1 VSPLELVDDRF
12 EQLASELRASRPITP
27 ERLRNRVEALAHVKP
42 EPRREWSFRL
52 PSRPVAVAL
61 VALAILGSFIAAGV
75 TGLGGSNGN
84 RKVAGQLGERGAARA
99 PSVTTEAFGSAA
111 APRAGQ
117 PVPSWGPYLK
127 DSALPPA
134 HGRLQQYDA
143 ALTLRVWDSDQLSS
157 RTQQAMRVT
166 RSLGGYVASASFDVP
181 GRQGTSTLVLR
192 IPIDR
197 VQRALAAFAG
207 YGKLLSQ
214 KISVQDLQQRADAQS
229 SRIAAL
235 RRAIAALETQLQG
248 SISQAER
255 DRLEHLV
262 SIEKG
267 RLAAQ
272 QKSLGATVR
281 RAELARVGLTLV
293 TPTPKASAAP
303 GRFDRTL
310 DDAGSV
316 LARELEILLYA
327 LVVVGPLLVLG
338 GIAIA
343 VGRAQRRR
351 SDRRLLERT

>member
-1 VSPLELVDDRF
+1 M
-12 EQLASELRASRPITP
+12 TP
-27 ERLRNRVEALAHVKP
+27 ATTTDTSSAL
-42 EPRREWSFRL
+42 
-52 PSRPVAVAL
+52 
-61 VALAILGSFIAAGV
+61 
-75 TGLGGSNGN
+75 
-84 RKVAGQLGERGAARA
+84 RGA
-99 PSVTTEAFGSAA
+99 
-111 APRAGQ
+111 
-117 PVPSWGPYLK
+117 VPQGF
-127 DSALPPA
+127 DAHTRALPPA
-134 HGRLQQYDA
+134 QGRLQQYDA
-143 ALTLRVWDSDQLSS
+143 ALTLRVRNSDQLSA
-157 RTQQAMRVT
+157 RTQQAMRLT
-166 RSLGGYVASASFDVP
+166 RALGGFVASASFDVP

-197 VQRALAAFAG
+197 VQPALAVFAG
-207 YGKLLSQ
+207 YGTLLSQ

-235 RRAIAALETQLQG
+235 KRAIATLEAKLQG

-255 DRLEHLV
+255 DRLEHLI
-262 SIEKG
+262 SIERR

-272 QKSLGATVR
+272 QKRLGATVR

-293 TPTPKASAAP
+293 TPAPKASAAP

-327 LVVVGPLLVLG
+327 LVVVGPLLAVG
-338 GIAIA
+338 GVAIA

>member
-1 VSPLELVDDRF
+1 MSPLELVDDRF
-12 EQLASELRASRPITP
+12 EELAGELRAARPVAP
-27 ERLRNRVEALAHVKP
+27 ERLRDRVEALAHV
-42 EPRREWSFRL
+42 EPRTRREWGFRL
-52 PSRPVAVAL
+52 PSRRLAVAL

-75 TGLGGSNGN
+75 TGLGGSKGDT
-84 RKVAGQLGERGAARA
+84 KAGENSGSLGERTPATRPAASTLR
-99 PSVTTEAFGSAA
+99 G
-111 APRAGQ
+111 
-117 PVPSWGPYLK
+117 VPQGFDANAK
-127 DSALPPA
+127 ALPPA
-134 HGRLQQYDA
+134 RGRLQQYDA
-143 ALTLRVWDSDQLSS
+143 ALTLRVRDSNRLSAQ
-157 RTQQAMRVT
+157 TQEAMRLT
-166 RSLGGYVASASFDVP
+166 RSLGGFVASASFDVP

-207 YGKLLSQ
+207 YGTLLSQ

-235 RRAIAALETQLQG
+235 KRAIATLETKLQG

-255 DRLEHLV
+255 DRLEHLI
-262 SIEKG
+262 SIERS

-272 QKSLGATVR
+272 QKRLGVTVR

-293 TPTPKASAAP
+293 TPAPKASAAP

-316 LARELEILLYA
+316 LAREFEILLYA
-327 LVVVGPLLVLG
+327 LVVVGPLLALG
-338 GIAIA
+338 GIGIA

>member
-1 VSPLELVDDRF
+1 MSPLELVDGRF
-12 EQLASELRASRPITP
+12 DKLAAELRASRPLAS
-27 ERLRNRVEALAHVKP
+27 EGLRDRVEDLARA
-42 EPRREWSFRL
+42 EPKARREWGFRL
-52 PSRPVAVAL
+52 PPRRVGLAL
-61 VALAILGSFIAAGV
+61 AALAILGSFIAAGV
-75 TGLGGSNGN
+75 TGLGGSNGD
-84 RKVAGQLGERGAARA
+84 RKVAGREVGAARTPA
-99 PSVTTEAFGSAA
+99 TTTDASSALRGA
-111 APRAGQ
+111 
-117 PVPSWGPYLK
+117 VPQGF
-127 DSALPPA
+127 DAHTRALPPA
-134 HGRLQQYDA
+134 QGRLQQYDA
-143 ALTLRVWDSDQLSS
+143 ALTLRVRNSDQLSA
-157 RTQQAMRVT
+157 RTQQAMRLT
-166 RSLGGYVASASFDVP
+166 RALGGFVASASFDVP

-207 YGKLLSQ
+207 YGTLLSQ

-229 SRIAAL
+229 SRISAL
-235 RRAIAALETQLQG
+235 KRAIATLETKLQG

-255 DRLEHLV
+255 DRLEHLI
-262 SIEKG
+262 SIERS

-272 QKSLGATVR
+272 QKRLGATVR

-293 TPTPKASAAP
+293 TPAPEASAAP

-327 LVVVGPLLVLG
+327 LVVVGPLLAVG
-338 GIAIA
+338 GVAIA

>member
-1 VSPLELVDDRF
+1 
-12 EQLASELRASRPITP
+12 
-27 ERLRNRVEALAHVKP
+27 
-42 EPRREWSFRL
+42 
-52 PSRPVAVAL
+52 VAL

-75 TGLGGSNGN
+75 TGLGGSAGD
-84 RKVAGQLGERGAARA
+84 RKAVENFGPALGARTPSTTTPGSDRAAIPQGLTA
-99 PSVTTEAFGSAA
+99 PSD
-111 APRAGQ
+111 
-117 PVPSWGPYLK
+117 
-127 DSALPPA
+127 DSAEKALDPA
-134 HGRLQQYDA
+134 RGRLQQYDA
-143 ALTLRVWDSDQLSS
+143 ALTLRVRDSDQLSA

-207 YGKLLSQ
+207 YGTLLAQ
-214 KISVQDLQQRADAQS
+214 KISVQDLQQRANAQS

-235 RRAIAALETQLQG
+235 KRAITALETQLQG
-248 SISQAER
+248 TISQAER
-255 DRLEHLV
+255 ERLEHLL

-281 RAELARVGLTLV
+281 RAELARIGLTLV
-293 TPTPKASAAP
+293 TPAPKASAAP

-327 LVVVGPLLVLG
+327 LVVVGPLLALG

-343 VGRAQRRR
+343 GGRAQRRR

>member
-1 VSPLELVDDRF
+1 MSPLELVDDRF
-12 EQLASELRASRPITP
+12 EQLATELRAARPAASIELR
-27 ERLRNRVEALAHVKP
+27 ERIESLSPPPRRRPTLAARRLVPAVGLAALAG
-42 EPRREWSFRL
+42 SL
-52 PSRPVAVAL
+52 GVAAVIGVVHSGSGNVSNHLAL
-61 VALAILGSFIAAGV
+61 
-75 TGLGGSNGN
+75 
-84 RKVAGQLGERGAARA
+84 QARA
-99 PSVTTEAFGSAA
+99 PATTTEVFGREAVPHA
-111 APRAGQ
+111 GLPAPS
-117 PVPSWGPYLK
+117 PL
-127 DSALPPA
+127 DSSGRALPPA
-134 HGRLQQYDA
+134 QGRLQQYDA
-143 ALTLRVWDSDQLSS
+143 SLTLRVSDSDQLSE
-157 RTQQAMRVT
+157 RTRQAMRLT

-192 IPIDR
+192 VPIDR

-207 YGKLLSQ
+207 YGTLLSQ
-214 KISVQDLQQRADAQS
+214 KISVQDLQQRADAQT

-235 RRAIAALETQLQG
+235 RRAIAALEAQLQG
-248 SISQAER
+248 SVTPLQRE
-255 DRLEHLV
+255 RLERLL
-262 SIEKG
+262 SIEKS

-281 RAELARVGLTLV
+281 RAELARVALTLV

>member
-1 VSPLELVDDRF
+1 MSPLELVDGRF
-12 EQLASELRASRPITP
+12 DKLAEELRASRPVAS
-27 ERLRNRVEALAHVKP
+27 EGLRDRVEDLARAEPK
-42 EPRREWSFRL
+42 PRREWGFRL
-52 PSRPVAVAL
+52 PPKRVAFAL

-75 TGLGGSNGN
+75 TGLGGSTGDTSAV
-84 RKVAGQLGERGAARA
+84 RHGAAMS
-99 PSVTTEAFGSAA
+99 PVTTTEAFGLHVQGAA
-111 APRAGQ
+111 G
-117 PVPSWGPYLK
+117 S
-127 DSALPPA
+127 LPPA
-134 HGRLQQYDA
+134 QSRLQQYDA
-143 ALTLRVWDSDQLSS
+143 ALMLRVRNSGRLSA
-157 RTQQAMRVT
+157 RTQQAMRLT

-207 YGKLLSQ
+207 YGTLLSQ

-235 RRAIAALETQLQG
+235 KRAIATLQTKLQG
-248 SISQAER
+248 SISRAER
-255 DRLEHLV
+255 DRLEHLI
-262 SIEKG
+262 SIERS
-267 RLAAQ
+267 RLAAR
-272 QKSLGATVR
+272 QKGLVATVR

-293 TPTPKASAAP
+293 TPAPKASAAP

-327 LVVVGPLLVLG
+327 LVVVGPLLAVG
-338 GIAIA
+338 GVAIA

>member
-1 VSPLELVDDRF
+1 MSPLELVDDRF
-12 EQLASELRASRPITP
+12 EQLASELRASRPVTP
-27 ERLRNRVEALAHVKP
+27 EGLRDRVEALAHVES
-42 EPRREWSFRL
+42 EPRREWGFRL
-52 PSRPVAVAL
+52 PSRRLAVAL

-75 TGLGGSNGN
+75 TGLGGSSTHS
-84 RKVAGQLGERGAARA
+84 KAVEAFGAAGATRA
-99 PSVTTEAFGSAA
+99 PSTTTEVYGVNAGPQPRSAF
-111 APRAGQ
+111 AP
-117 PVPSWGPYLK
+117 SLK
-127 DSALPPA
+127 DDTLPPA
-134 HGRLQQYDA
+134 RGRLQQYDA
-143 ALTLRVWDSDQLSS
+143 ALTLRVRDSDQLSA
-157 RTQQAMRVT
+157 RTQQAMRLT
-166 RSLGGYVASASFDVP
+166 RSLGGFVASASFDVP

-207 YGKLLSQ
+207 YGTLLSQ

-235 RRAIAALETQLQG
+235 KRAITALETQLRG
-248 SISQAER
+248 TISQTER
-255 DRLEHLV
+255 DRLEHLL
-262 SIEKG
+262 SIERS

-293 TPTPKASAAP
+293 TPSPKASAAP

-327 LVVVGPLLVLG
+327 LVVVGPLLALG

-343 VGRAQRRR
+343 VGRTHRRR

>member
-1 VSPLELVDDRF
+1 
-12 EQLASELRASRPITP
+12 
-27 ERLRNRVEALAHVKP
+27 
-42 EPRREWSFRL
+42 
-52 PSRPVAVAL
+52 VAVAV

-75 TGLGGSNGN
+75 TGLGGSTSDT
-84 RKVAGQLGERGAARA
+84 KTLGRQVEVGRAAKTPKTTTEVFGAADVPRGLPAPGDMHARA
-99 PSVTTEAFGSAA
+99 L
-111 APRAGQ
+111 Q
-117 PVPSWGPYLK
+117 P
-127 DSALPPA
+127 AR
-134 HGRLQQYDA
+134 GRLQQYDA
-143 ALTLRVWDSDQLSS
+143 ALTLRVRNSDQLSA
-157 RTQQAMRVT
+157 RTQQAMRLT
-166 RSLGGYVASASFDVP
+166 RALGGYVASASFDVP

-207 YGKLLSQ
+207 YGTLLSQ

-235 RRAIAALETQLQG
+235 RRGVAALEKRLQG
-248 SISQAER
+248 SVTSAER
-255 DRLEHLV
+255 VQLERRLA
-262 SIEKG
+262 IEKS

-272 QKSLGATVR
+272 QKTLRATLR

-293 TPTPKASAAP
+293 TPAPKASAAP

-327 LVVVGPLLVLG
+327 FVVVGPLLVLG

>member
-1 VSPLELVDDRF
+1 MSPLELVDDRF
-12 EQLASELRASRPITP
+12 EQLASELRASRPVAP
-27 ERLRNRVEALAHVKP
+27 EQLHNRVEELARVEP
-42 EPRREWSFRL
+42 QPRREWRFRL
-52 PSRPVAVAL
+52 PSRRVAVAV

-75 TGLGGSNGN
+75 TGLGGSTGDT
-84 RKVAGQLGERGAARA
+84 KAVGHLGEQHGAARV
-99 PSVTTEAFGSAA
+99 PSTTTEAFGSGTAGRAA
-111 APRAGQ
+111 Q
-117 PVPSWGPYLK
+117 PAPSWGPYLK
-127 DSALPPA
+127 ALPPA
-134 HGRLQQYDA
+134 RGRLQQYDA
-143 ALTLRVWDSDQLSS
+143 ALTLRVQNSDQLSA
-157 RTQQAMRVT
+157 RTQQAMRLT
-166 RSLGGYVASASFDVP
+166 RALGGYVASASFDVP
-181 GRQGTSTLVLR
+181 GRQGTSTLVLQ

-207 YGKLLSQ
+207 YGTLLSQ
-214 KISVQDLQQRADAQS
+214 KISVQDLQQRADAES

-235 RRAIAALETQLQG
+235 RRGVAALETRLQG
-248 SISQAER
+248 SVTSAER
-255 DRLEHLV
+255 VQLERRLA
-262 SIEKG
+262 IEKS

-272 QKSLGATVR
+272 QKTLRATVR

-293 TPTPKASAAP
+293 TPAPKASAAP

-351 SDRRLLERT
+351 ADRRLLERT

>member
-1 VSPLELVDDRF
+1 VSPLELVDGRF
-12 EQLASELRASRPITP
+12 DKLTAELRASRPVAS
-27 ERLRNRVEALAHVKP
+27 EGLRDRVEDLARVEP
-42 EPRREWSFRL
+42 EPRREWGFGL
-52 PSRPVAVAL
+52 PPRRVAFAL
-61 VALAILGSFIAAGV
+61 VALAILGSFNAAGV
-75 TGLGGSNGN
+75 TGLGGSTGDTSVV
-84 RKVAGQLGERGAARA
+84 RHGAAMSPA
-99 PSVTTEAFGSAA
+99 TTTEAFGLHVQG
-111 APRAGQ
+111 APGSLPLR
-117 PVPSWGPYLK
+117 
-127 DSALPPA
+127 DRALPPA
-134 HGRLQQYDA
+134 QSRLQQYDA
-143 ALTLRVWDSDQLSS
+143 ALTLRVRNSDRLSA
-157 RTQQAMRVT
+157 RTQQAMRLT

-197 VQRALAAFAG
+197 VQRALAKFAG
-207 YGKLLSQ
+207 YGTLLSQ

-235 RRAIAALETQLQG
+235 KRAITALETRLQG

-255 DRLEHLV
+255 DRLDHLV
-262 SIEKG
+262 AIEKS
-267 RLAAQ
+267 RLAEQ
-272 QKSLGATVR
+272 QKRLGATVR

-293 TPTPKASAAP
+293 TPTDKASAAP

>member
-1 VSPLELVDDRF
+1 MSPLELVDDRF
-12 EQLASELRASRPITP
+12 EQLARELRASRPVAP
-27 ERLRNRVEALAHVKP
+27 ERLRDRVEALVRVEP
-42 EPRREWSFRL
+42 QPRREWRFRL
-52 PSRPVAVAL
+52 PSRRVAVAL

-75 TGLGGSNGN
+75 TGLGGSTGDTKTLG
-84 RKVAGQLGERGAARA
+84 RQVEAGRAAKTPTTTTEVFGAAGVPKGLPAPGELHARA
-99 PSVTTEAFGSAA
+99 L
-111 APRAGQ
+111 Q
-117 PVPSWGPYLK
+117 P
-127 DSALPPA
+127 AR
-134 HGRLQQYDA
+134 GRLQQYDA
-143 ALTLRVWDSDQLSS
+143 ALTLRVRDSDQLSA
-157 RTQQAMRVT
+157 RTQQAMRLT

-207 YGKLLSQ
+207 YGTMLSQ
-214 KISVQDLQQRADAQS
+214 QISVQDLQQRADAQA

-235 RRAIAALETQLQG
+235 RRGVAALEAQLQG
-248 SISQAER
+248 NVTSAER
-255 DRLEHLV
+255 VQLERRLA
-262 SIEKG
+262 IEKS

-272 QKSLGATVR
+272 QKTLRATVR
-281 RAELARVGLTLV
+281 RAELARVALTLV

-338 GIAIA
+338 GIGIAI
-343 VGRAQRRR
+343 GRAQRRR
-351 SDRRLLERT
+351 SDTRLLERT

>member
-12 EQLASELRASRPITP
+12 EQLASELRASRPVAP
-27 ERLRNRVEALAHVKP
+27 ERLHNRVEELARVEP
-42 EPRREWSFRL
+42 QPRREWGFRL
-52 PSRPVAVAL
+52 PSRRVAVAV

-75 TGLGGSNGN
+75 TGLGGST
-84 RKVAGQLGERGAARA
+84 GETKAVQR
-99 PSVTTEAFGSAA
+99 GSAA
-111 APRAGQ
+111 RTPTTTEVFGAADVPRRLPAPGDVHA
-117 PVPSWGPYLK
+117 
-127 DSALPPA
+127 SALQPA
-134 HGRLQQYDA
+134 RGRLQQYDA
-143 ALTLRVWDSDQLSS
+143 ALTLRVRNSDRLSG
-157 RTQQAMRVT
+157 RTQQAMRLT
-166 RSLGGYVASASFDVP
+166 RALGGYVASASFDVP

-207 YGKLLSQ
+207 YGTLLSQ

-235 RRAIAALETQLQG
+235 KRAITALETQLQG
-248 SISQAER
+248 GISQAER
-255 DRLEHLV
+255 DRLEHLI
-262 SIEKG
+262 SIERS

-272 QKSLGATVR
+272 QKRLGATVR
-281 RAELARVGLTLV
+281 RAELARVALTLV

-338 GIAIA
+338 GIAIGA
-343 VGRAQRRR
+343 GRAQRRR

>member
-12 EQLASELRASRPITP
+12 EQLAKELRASRPVTP
-27 ERLRNRVEALAHVKP
+27 EGLRDRVEALAHVEP
-42 EPRREWSFRL
+42 EPRREWGFRL
-52 PSRPVAVAL
+52 PSRRVAVAL
-61 VALAILGSFIAAGV
+61 VAVAILGSFIAAGV
-75 TGLGGSNGN
+75 TGLGGSTSHSKAVESFG
-84 RKVAGQLGERGAARA
+84 ASLGADKT
-99 PSVTTEAFGSAA
+99 PVTTTEALRSAA
-111 APRAGQ
+111 APHGLDANA
-117 PVPSWGPYLK
+117 K
-127 DSALPPA
+127 TLPPA
-134 HGRLQQYDA
+134 GGRLQQYDA
-143 ALTLRVWDSDQLSS
+143 ALTLRVRDSDQLSA
-157 RTQQAMRVT
+157 RTQQAMRLT
-166 RSLGGYVASASFDVP
+166 RSLGGFVASASFDVP

-197 VQRALAAFAG
+197 VQQALSAFAG
-207 YGKLLSQ
+207 YGTLLAQ

-235 RRAIAALETQLQG
+235 KRAITALETQLQG
-248 SISQAER
+248 TLSQTER
-255 DRLEHLV
+255 DRLEHLL
-262 SIEKG
+262 SIERS

-272 QKSLGATVR
+272 QKRLGATVR
-281 RAELARVGLTLV
+281 RAELARVGVTLV

-327 LVVVGPLLVLG
+327 LVVVGPLLALG

-343 VGRAQRRR
+343 VGRTHRRR

>member
-12 EQLASELRASRPITP
+12 EQLARELRASRLVAP
-27 ERLRNRVEALAHVKP
+27 ERLHDRVEALVRVEP
-42 EPRREWSFRL
+42 QPRREWGFRL
-52 PSRPVAVAL
+52 PARRVAVAL
-61 VALAILGSFIAAGV
+61 VALAILCSFIAAGV
-75 TGLGGSNGN
+75 TGLGGSTGDTKTLG
-84 RKVAGQLGERGAARA
+84 RQGQVEAGRAAKTPTTTTEVFGAAGVPKGLPAPGDVLHARA
-99 PSVTTEAFGSAA
+99 L
-111 APRAGQ
+111 Q
-117 PVPSWGPYLK
+117 P
-127 DSALPPA
+127 AR
-134 HGRLQQYDA
+134 GRLQQYDA
-143 ALTLRVWDSDQLSS
+143 ALTLRVRNSDQLSA
-157 RTQQAMRVT
+157 RTQQAMRLT
-166 RSLGGYVASASFDVP
+166 RSVGGYVASASFDVP

-207 YGKLLSQ
+207 YGTMLSQ
-214 KISVQDLQQRADAQS
+214 QISVQDLQQRADAQA

-235 RRAIAALETQLQG
+235 RRGVAALEAQLRG
-248 SISQAER
+248 NVTSAER
-255 DRLEHLV
+255 VQLERRLA
-262 SIEKG
+262 IEKS

-272 QKSLGATVR
+272 QKTLRATVR
-281 RAELARVGLTLV
+281 RAELARVALTLV

>member
-1 VSPLELVDDRF
+1 MSPLELVDGRF
-12 EQLASELRASRPITP
+12 DKLAAELRASRPVAS
-27 ERLRNRVEALAHVKP
+27 EGLRDRVEDLARAEPK
-42 EPRREWSFRL
+42 PRREWGFRL
-52 PSRPVAVAL
+52 PPKRVAFAL

-75 TGLGGSNGN
+75 TGLGGSTGDTSAV
-84 RKVAGQLGERGAARA
+84 RHGVS
-99 PSVTTEAFGSAA
+99 PVTTTEAFGLHVQGAA
-111 APRAGQ
+111 GSLP
-117 PVPSWGPYLK
+117 LK
-127 DSALPPA
+127 DRALPPA
-134 HGRLQQYDA
+134 QSRLQQYDA
-143 ALTLRVWDSDQLSS
+143 ALTLRVRNSGRLSA
-157 RTQQAMRVT
+157 RTQQAMRLT

-207 YGKLLSQ
+207 YGTLLSQ

-235 RRAIAALETQLQG
+235 KRAIATLQTKLQG
-248 SISQAER
+248 SISRAER
-255 DRLEHLV
+255 DRLEHLI
-262 SIEKG
+262 SIERS
-267 RLAAQ
+267 RLAAR
-272 QKSLGATVR
+272 QKGLDATVR

-293 TPTPKASAAP
+293 TPAPKASAAP

-327 LVVVGPLLVLG
+327 LVVVGPLLAVG
-338 GIAIA
+338 GVAIA

>member
-12 EQLASELRASRPITP
+12 EQLASELRASRPVTP
-27 ERLRNRVEALAHVKP
+27 GRLRDRVEALAQVEP
-42 EPRREWSFRL
+42 EPRREWGFRL
-52 PSRPVAVAL
+52 PSRRLAVAL

-75 TGLGGSNGN
+75 TGLGGSTGH
-84 RKVAGQLGERGAARA
+84 RKAVETFGQAGAAKKPA
-99 PSVTTEAFGSAA
+99 TTTEVFGAA
-111 APRAGQ
+111 AVPKGL
-117 PVPSWGPYLK
+117 PVPGF
-127 DSALPPA
+127 DSHTRALPPA

-143 ALTLRVWDSDQLSS
+143 SLTLRVRDSDQLSA
-157 RTQQAMRVT
+157 RTQQAMRLT
-166 RSLGGYVASASFDVP
+166 RSLGGFVASASFDVP

-207 YGKLLSQ
+207 YGTLLSQ

-235 RRAIAALETQLQG
+235 KRAITALETQLQG
-248 SISQAER
+248 TISQAER
-255 DRLEHLV
+255 DRLEHLL
-262 SIEKG
+262 SIERS
-267 RLAAQ
+267 RLATQ

-293 TPTPKASAAP
+293 TPAPKAGAAP

-327 LVVVGPLLVLG
+327 LVVVAPLLALG

>member
-1 VSPLELVDDRF
+1 MSPLELVDDRF
-12 EQLASELRASRPITP
+12 EQLANELRASRPVPP
-27 ERLRNRVEALAHVKP
+27 ERLRDRVEALAQVEP
-42 EPRREWSFRL
+42 EPRREWGFRL
-52 PSRPVAVAL
+52 PSRRLAVAL

-75 TGLGGSNGN
+75 TGLGGSTGH
-84 RKVAGQLGERGAARA
+84 RKAVETFGAALGTRTPA
-99 PSVTTEAFGSAA
+99 TTTEHASAA
-111 APRAGQ
+111 TTPKGL
-117 PVPSWGPYLK
+117 PVPQGF
-127 DSALPPA
+127 DAHTRALPPA
-134 HGRLQQYDA
+134 RGRLQQYDA
-143 ALTLRVWDSDQLSS
+143 SLTLRVRDSDQLSA
-157 RTQQAMRVT
+157 RTQQAMRLT
-166 RSLGGYVASASFDVP
+166 RSLGGFVASASFDVP

-207 YGKLLSQ
+207 YGTLLSQ
-214 KISVQDLQQRADAQS
+214 KISVQDLQQRADAQT

-235 RRAIAALETQLQG
+235 KRAITALETQLQG
-248 SISQAER
+248 TISQTER
-255 DRLEHLV
+255 DRLEHLL
-262 SIEKG
+262 SIERS
-267 RLAAQ
+267 RLTAQ

-293 TPTPKASAAP
+293 TPAPKTSTAP

-327 LVVVGPLLVLG
+327 LVVVGPLLLIG

>member
-12 EQLASELRASRPITP
+12 EQLASELRASRPVTP
-27 ERLRNRVEALAHVKP
+27 ERLGDRVEALAQVQP
-42 EPRREWSFRL
+42 EPRREWAFRR
-52 PSRPVAVAL
+52 PSGRLAVAL

-75 TGLGGSNGN
+75 SGLGGSTGH
-84 RKVAGQLGERGAARA
+84 RKAVENFGQVGAAET
-99 PSVTTEAFGSAA
+99 PSTTTPLRKAITPQG
-111 APRAGQ
+111 
-117 PVPSWGPYLK
+117 L
-127 DSALPPA
+127 PA
-134 HGRLQQYDA
+134 HSDDSGARALAPARSRLQQYDA
-143 ALTLRVWDSDQLSS
+143 SLTLRVRDSDQLSA

-207 YGKLLSQ
+207 YGTLLAQ

-235 RRAIAALETQLQG
+235 KRAIAALETQLQG
-248 SISQAER
+248 TISQAER
-255 DRLEHLV
+255 DRLEHLF
-262 SIEKG
+262 SIEKS

-272 QKSLGATVR
+272 QKRLGATVH

-293 TPTPKASAAP
+293 TPTPTASGAP

-327 LVVVGPLLVLG
+327 LVVVGPLLALG

-343 VGRAQRRR
+343 VGRTHRRR